1 MSKICLNVTMRVIVD
16 ADVNEDEDIMEYL
29 DCYAEGDNTHVM
41 VLEHEVQDYTIEDAK

>member
-16 ADVNEDEDIMEYL
+16 ADVNDGEDIMECL
-29 DCYAEGDNTHVM
+29 DCYADGDNTHVM

>member
-1 MSKICLNVTMRVIVD
+1 MSRICLNVTMRVIVD
-16 ADVNEDEDIMEYL
+16 AKINEDEDIMEYL